1 MISTNIW
8 NKLKSQADSAF
19 SIVNKSLQESTTN
32 VFSSLA
38 KTNLSDNNETNASN
52 ATDNKISS
60 NGMWNSLLTNV
71 KSTNQINSV
80 DESTTKK
87 HKSKNLED
95 YFQVFYKNQIED
107 KEFTKWDLKMQGKL
121 YLVDLIQKKL
131 LFLVL
136 ITCLVGFIEL

>member
-8 NKLKSQADSAF
+8 TRLKSQADSAF
-19 SIVNKSLQESTTN
+19 SVVNKSLQESTTN

-38 KTNLSDNNETNASN
+38 KTNFSDNNEINASN

-60 NGMWNSLLTNV
+60 NGIWNSLLTNV
-71 KSTNQINSV
+71 KSANQINSV

-87 HKSKNLED
+87 HKSKNLEE

-107 KEFTKWDLKMQGKL
+107 KEFTKWDLNVIYL
-121 YLVDLIQKKL
+121 YNYFYYLK
-131 LFLVL
+131 
-136 ITCLVGFIEL
+136 C

>member
-8 NKLKSQADSAF
+8 NKLKCQADSAF

-38 KTNLSDNNETNASN
+38 KTNFSDNNEINTSN
-52 ATDNKISS
+52 GTDNKISS
-60 NGMWNSLLTNV
+60 NGIWNSLLTNV
-71 KSTNQINSV
+71 KSANQINSV

-107 KEFTKWDLKMQGKL
+107 KEFTKWDLNVI
-121 YLVDLIQKKL
+121 YL
-131 LFLVL
+131 
-136 ITCLVGFIEL
+136 